1 MQRVWT
7 NRNVDLALLKQKV
20 QEFFQDN
27 DFDTVTSE
35 YENVYHLAASGS
47 SNYTINGQI
56 EVTIRGTP
64 QDILVEL
71 EHQSKGK
78 QKKYSMPMTL
88 TIFMGAGIL
97 LRDEFKSDEAF
108 LKLKKDFWTFL
119 DRTVNSLTN
128 SAETS

>member
-7 NRNVDLALLKQKV
+7 NRNVDLSLLKQRV

-27 DFDTVTSE
+27 DFDTATSE
-35 YENVYHLAASGS
+35 YEDVYHLAASGS
-47 SNYTINGQI
+47 PNYAISGQV
-56 EVTIRGTP
+56 EVTLKGTP
-64 QDILVEL
+64 QEISVEL
-71 EHQSKGK
+71 EHQLKGK

-108 LKLKKDFWTFL
+108 LKLKKDLWAFL
-119 DRTVNSLTN
+119 DRTVNDLTN
-128 SAETS
+128 SAEIS